1 MTRKTLIGFST
12 VIIVILLLYPQVAF
26 AYIGPGSGLSA
37 IGVFLAMIVGV
48 FAAILGFFWYPI
60 KRLFGGKKK
69 SSEPDQVKNKEE

>member
-12 VIIVILLLYPQVAF
+12 VIIVVLLLYPQVAF

-37 IGVFLAMIVGV
+37 IGAFLAMIVGV
-48 FAAILGFFWYPI
+48 FVAILGFFWYPI

-69 SSEPDQVKNKEE
+69 SNEPDQVKNEE